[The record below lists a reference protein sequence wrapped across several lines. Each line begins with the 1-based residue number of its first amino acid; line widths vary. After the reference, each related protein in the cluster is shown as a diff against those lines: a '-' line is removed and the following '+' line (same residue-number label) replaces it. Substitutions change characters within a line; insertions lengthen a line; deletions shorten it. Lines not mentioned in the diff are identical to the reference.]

1 LARPRH
7 LRYLLLAGLS
17 RFAKEKYMADKRTTP
32 DPAEG
37 ARRRKRPAPTIDLTA
52 TEVPEA
58 KATEQPQAAAEEPP
72 AAPPEP
78 SADDGA
84 DAAHN
89 PEPGMHISSTRSTP
103 AIWQMFIAGFT
114 GAVIMTVVLLGLW
127 FAGMV
132 PSRDADTAIADPAS
146 VAALNQRLAKI
157 ESSVANRPA
166 SDQGMS
172 ERLSAAD
179 NALKSLGIALTAI
192 NKRSD
197 EVAANAAEARARADA
212 ADKALT
218 ELRNSVQ
225 DLTKN
230 SSAGLSPADVD
241 TVQKRLAALEQIVK
255 NAPIDRGA
263 RLALSAA
270 TLRDTAVSGAPF
282 TAELDEVKSLGAG
295 EKVLTALMPF
305 AASGIPQPPALAQE
319 LRALI
324 PAMQKAAGVQA
335 PSGGFLE
342 RLEANAGKL
351 VRIRPVDAP
360 VGDTAAAV
368 LTRVEIESTR
378 ADIPA
383 VLADLERLDPAV
395 RAPAQAWIAKAQSR
409 QAALAAVRQLAADT
423 ARALGKR

>member
-1 LARPRH
+1 
-7 LRYLLLAGLS
+7 
-17 RFAKEKYMADKRTTP
+17 MADKRTTP

-58 KATEQPQAAAEEPP
+58 KAAAQQHSGADEPP

-78 SADDGA
+78 P
-84 DAAHN
+84 AAHDEAES
-89 PEPGMHISSTRSTP
+89 PDPDPGLRDRSTRP
-103 AIWQMFIAGFT
+103 APAAWQIFTAGFAGAMIMT
-114 GAVIMTVVLLGLW
+114 GALLALW
-127 FAGMV
+127 FAGLV
-132 PSRDADTAIADPAS
+132 PSRDAGPAIADAAMVS
-146 VAALNQRLAKI
+146 ALNQRLAKL
-157 ESSVANRPA
+157 ESSIAKLPA
-166 SDQGMS
+166 SDQGTS

-212 ADKALT
+212 SEKAVT

-241 TVQKRLAALEQIVK
+241 TVQKRLGALEQVVK
-255 NAPIDRGA
+255 NAPTDRGA

-270 TLRDTAVSGAPF
+270 ALRDIVVSGAPF
-282 TAELDEVKSLGAG
+282 ATELDEVKSLGAG
-295 EKVLTALMPF
+295 EKSLAPLTPF
-305 AASGIPQPPALAQE
+305 AAAGIPQAPVLAQE

-324 PAMQKAAGVQA
+324 PAMQKAAGAQA
-335 PSGGFLE
+335 PAGGFLE
-342 RLEANAGKL
+342 RLQANAGKL

-360 VGDTAAAV
+360 AGDDAAAV
-368 LTRVEIESTR
+368 LTRIEIESTR

-383 VLADLERLDPAV
+383 ALAGLERLDPAV
-395 RAPAQAWIAKAQSR
+395 RAPAQPWIAKAQAR
-409 QAALAAVRQLAADT
+409 QAALAAARQLAADT
-423 ARALGKR
+423 SRALGKR